1 MLLLE
6 VLSFQR
12 CGQPSF
18 GPVQGSLNLGTCR
31 NDARCTLNHVLWA
44 MQVRASDKTPL
55 LTCLLE
61 GPSGSGK
68 TALAASM
75 GIDSDF
81 PFVKIV
87 SSQKYVGFSEAAKCQ
102 AIAKVFDD
110 ACKVCLLPYNSTRVI
125 YNATCIVFRTGY

>member
-1 MLLLE
+1 
-6 VLSFQR
+6 
-12 CGQPSF
+12 
-18 GPVQGSLNLGTCR
+18 
-31 NDARCTLNHVLWA
+31 

-61 GPSGSGK
+61 GPPGSGK

-81 PFVKIV
+81 HFVKIV

-110 ACKVCLLPYNSTRVI
+110 ACKVCLSHNFALAGTMLCFSWAECTERRHTGGDCYNVSLALCMSELRCESSRPCMSNLTGL
-125 YNATCIVFRTGY
+125 IV